1 MSRENREDRSESEAL
16 LSLERICL
24 IRGGRHILK
33 NVSCRI
39 SPGEIITLIGP
50 NGAGK
55 TSLLKVALG
64 LLKADTG
71 QVRRS
76 AELRIGYMPQ
86 KLVIDRTFPLS
97 VARFMR
103 LTGRYPEVQLQ
114 QTLEDV
120 GAGHLLDARL
130 AELSGGE
137 LQRVLLGR
145 ALLRR
150 PQLLVLDEP
159 VQGVDV
165 QGQVE
170 LFELIGRLRDNYGCA
185 VLMVSHDLHLV
196 MVATDRVICLNQHV
210 CCTGS
215 PEAVQRDEQFLKLF
229 GPAILPHLAIY
240 SHDPQHRHDQCPHQG
255 CNCPTDQEGEHVR

>member
-1 MSRENREDRSESEAL
+1 MAAPGKEQLLAL
-16 LSLERICL
+16 DQVCL
-24 IRGGRHILK
+24 LRGGRHVLE
-33 NVSCRI
+33 NVSCQI
-39 SPGEIITLIGP
+39 AAGEIITLIGP

-55 TSLLKVALG
+55 TSLIKVALG
-64 LLKADTG
+64 LINPDSG
-71 QVRRS
+71 EVRRS
-76 AELRIGYMPQ
+76 VALRVGYVPQ
-86 KLVIDRTFPLS
+86 RFQVDRTLPLS

-103 LTGRYPEVQLQ
+103 LSGSYTEQQLRAA
-114 QTLEDV
+114 LSEV
-120 GAGHLLDARL
+120 GAEQLLGVAL

-170 LFELIGRLRDNYGCA
+170 LYDLIGSLSQRFNCA

-196 MVATDRVICLNQHV
+196 MAATDRVICLNRHV
-210 CCTGS
+210 CCTGT
-215 PEAVQRDEQFLKLF
+215 PEAVQRDEQFLQLF
-229 GPAILPHLAIY
+229 GSSVLPHLAIY
-240 SHDPQHRHDQCPHQG
+240 SHDPTHQHNRCPHQG
-255 CNCPTDQEGEHVR
+255 CGCTAGGGGEDAR

>member
-1 MSRENREDRSESEAL
+1 MPEPL
-16 LSLERICL
+16 LSMESICL
-24 IRGGRHILK
+24 VRNGRHILE
-33 NVSCRI
+33 NVSLRI
-39 SPGEIITLIGP
+39 DPAEIVTLIGP

-64 LLKADTG
+64 LFQADSG
-71 QVRRS
+71 QLHR
-76 AELRIGYMPQ
+76 AENLRIGYMPQ
-86 KLVIDRTFPLS
+86 KMIVDRTFPLS
-97 VARFMR
+97 VARFLR
-103 LTGRYPEVQLQ
+103 LTGTYGEQELERSLAEVG
-114 QTLEDV
+114 V
-120 GAGHLLDARL
+120 ARL
-130 AELSGGE
+130 LNSRLADLSGGE

-170 LFELIGRLRDNYGCA
+170 LFELIGRLRDNFGCA

-196 MVATDRVICLNQHV
+196 MAATDRVICLNQHV
-210 CCTGS
+210 CCTGT
-215 PEAVQRDEQFLKLF
+215 PAAVQRDEQFIQLF

-240 SHDPQHRHDQCPHQG
+240 NHDAGHQHDSCPHQG
-255 CNCPTDQEGEHVR
+255 CSCALGQGGDDFC

>member
-1 MSRENREDRSESEAL
+1 L
-16 LSLERICL
+16 LTLEKICL
-24 IRGGRHILK
+24 VRGGRHILE
-33 NVSCRI
+33 NVSCAI
-39 SPGEIITLIGP
+39 APGEIITLIGP

-64 LLKADTG
+64 LLKADSG
-71 QVRRS
+71 QVVR
-76 AELRIGYMPQ
+76 AADLRIGYMPQ
-86 KLVIDRTFPLS
+86 KLVVDRTFPLS

-103 LTGRYPEVQLQ
+103 LTGRYSQSQLQ
-114 QTLEDV
+114 QVLDAV
-120 GAGHLLDARL
+120 GASRLLTARL
-130 AELSGGE
+130 ADLSGGE

-170 LFELIGRLRDNYGCA
+170 LFELIGKLRDDYGCA

-196 MVATDRVICLNQHV
+196 MIATDRVICLNQHI
-210 CCTGS
+210 CCTGT
-215 PEAVQRDEQFLKLF
+215 PAVVQRDEQFLKLF

-240 SHDPQHRHDQCPHQG
+240 NHDPQHRHDQCPHQG
-255 CNCPTDQEGEHVR
+255 CSCPLGQEQDHVR

>member
-1 MSRENREDRSESEAL
+1 MAEAL
-16 LSLERICL
+16 LELERICL
-24 IRGGRHILK
+24 VRNKRHILE

-39 SPGEIITLIGP
+39 EPGEIVTLIGP

-64 LLKADTG
+64 LSKSDSG
-71 QVRRS
+71 RVQRS

-86 KLVIDRTFPLS
+86 KLIVDRTFPLS

-103 LTGRYPEVQLQ
+103 LTGRYSDTELQ
-114 QTLEDV
+114 QALAEV
-120 GAGHLLDARL
+120 GAERLLAASL
-130 AELSGGE
+130 ANLSGGE

-145 ALLRR
+145 ALLRK

-165 QGQVE
+165 QGQVD
-170 LFELIGRLRDNYGCA
+170 LFELIGQLRDDFGCA

-196 MVATDRVICLNQHV
+196 MAATDRVICLNQHI
-210 CCTGS
+210 CCTGT

-229 GPAILPHLAIY
+229 GAAILPHLAIY
-240 SHDPQHRHDQCPHQG
+240 SHDAQHRHANCPHQG
-255 CNCPTDQEGEHVR
+255 CCCQLGEGTAHVR

>member
-1 MSRENREDRSESEAL
+1 MDMIKPL
-16 LSLERICL
+16 LLLDSICL
-24 IRGGRHILK
+24 VRNGRHILQDV
-33 NVSCRI
+33 NCHI
-39 SPGEIITLIGP
+39 DPGEIISLIGP

-64 LLKADTG
+64 LLKADSG
-71 QVRRS
+71 EVVRN
-76 AELRIGYMPQ
+76 ADLRIGYMPQ
-86 KLVIDRTFPLS
+86 KLTVDRTFPLS

-103 LTGRYPEVQLQ
+103 LTGRYPKQQLL

-120 GAGHLLDARL
+120 GVGRLLDASL
-130 AELSGGE
+130 ANLSGGE

-170 LFELIGRLRDNYGCA
+170 LFKLIGRLRDSYGCA

-196 MVATDRVICLNQHV
+196 MAATDRVICLNQHV
-210 CCTGS
+210 CCTGT
-215 PEAVQRDEQFLKLF
+215 PEAVQHDEQFLKLF
-229 GPAILPHLAIY
+229 GPEVLPHLAIY
-240 SHDPQHRHDQCPHQG
+240 SHDPQHQHDQCLHNG
-255 CNCPTDQEGEHVR
+255 CRCPLGGEGDNAC